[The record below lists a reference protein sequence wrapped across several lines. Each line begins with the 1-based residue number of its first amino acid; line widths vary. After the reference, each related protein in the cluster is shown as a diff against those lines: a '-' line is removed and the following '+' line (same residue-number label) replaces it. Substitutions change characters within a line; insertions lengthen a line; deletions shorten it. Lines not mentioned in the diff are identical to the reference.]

1 MKPYRHDDELT
12 LMDWFCGAGG
22 SSQGAHAVPGV
33 RVELAANHWAKAIE
47 SHARNF
53 PQTDHYQGDIRD
65 ADITRWPAA
74 DLFWASPE
82 CPKWSKARAKKADY
96 AYSLQGTLFGP
107 APDPE
112 VVRSRALME
121 EVPLYLRAAR
131 QHGHT
136 VLGGVV
142 ENVIDVYSWDQF
154 DRWRAEFHKEGYRTW
169 VIALNSMHA
178 QPRATDRCPQSRT
191 RFFMPYLHR
200 SVGRV
205 PDWDK
210 WLRPR
215 AWCEHC
221 GRQVSAVQV
230 FNKPGAEMGAYRQSY
245 LYRCPVRTCRAV
257 LEPDTLPASVA
268 IDWELPGKRI
278 GDRPAHDPLAP
289 KTMARIGTG
298 VLKFAIPSLVPAG
311 GTWRSD
317 PIPVDVPMPAR
328 TATESDGVAV
338 PPLLIPTEGRTG
350 KEPSP
355 VTIPART
362 QTARNETG
370 LALPPFVTTLRG
382 GGSAKTP
389 RGVHDAL
396 TAVTASGN
404 HHGLVTA
411 EPTEM
416 LVSYYGTGRA
426 HPVDQPIG
434 TLTTRDRYGRATTRA
449 VDIDAEA
456 VAREVAAID
465 RISELI
471 EKLPKREKGEPKSP
485 EQLAL
490 EARAVPHA
498 EQLVDAG
505 LGSVDFRM
513 LEPHEIGRAMAFAD
527 DYIVLGSKRQQVR
540 QYGNAVTPNAA
551 EVIVAALV
559 EAITGTEM
567 ERYA

>member
-1 MKPYRHDDELT
+1 MSYRHDDSALT

-53 PQTDHYQGDIRD
+53 PQTDHYLGDIRD
-65 ADITRWPAA
+65 ADVTRWPAA

-82 CPKWSKARAKKADY
+82 CPKWSKARGAKQDFTN
-96 AYSLQGTLFGP
+96 STQGALFGP
-107 APDPE
+107 EPKPE

-121 EVPLYLRAAR
+121 EVPLYLRAAK
-131 QHGHT
+131 QHGRL

-154 DRWRAEFHKEGYRTW
+154 TRWRGEFHKEGYHTW

-178 QPRATDRCPQSRT
+178 QPRTTGKCPQSRT

-210 WLRPR
+210 WLRPA
-215 AWCEHC
+215 AWCHTC
-221 GRQVSAVQV
+221 GKQVAAVQT

-245 LYRCPVRTCRAV
+245 LYRCPTRTCRAV
-257 LEPDTLPASVA
+257 VEPATLPASHA
-268 IDWELPGKRI
+268 IDWALPGKRI

-298 VLKFAIPSLVPAG
+298 VLKFAVPHLAPAG
-311 GTWRSD
+311 GTWRTE
-317 PIPVDVPMPAR
+317 PIPVDQPMPTR
-328 TATESDGVAV
+328 TATKSDGLAI

-350 KEPSP
+350 KQPQP
-355 VTIPART
+355 VTSPGRT

-389 RGVHDAL
+389 RAVEEPL

-404 HHGLVTA
+404 HHGLVTT
-411 EPTEM
+411 EPAEM

-434 TLTTRDRYGRATTRA
+434 TVTTRDRYGRATTRTATIDTAA
-449 VDIDAEA
+449 VE
-456 VAREVAAID
+456 REVAEID

-485 EQLAL
+485 QQLAL
-490 EARAVPHA
+490 E
-498 EQLVDAG
+498 EQAKRHVQPLVDAG
-505 LGSVDFRM
+505 LGEVDFRM

-551 EVIVAALV
+551 EVLLCALV

-567 ERYA
+567 ERHL